1 MITVKRDGY
10 IVEMYSTTN
19 DGIEYMNINVY
30 KPRWIFGKRFMLNVY
45 VRRIPDMKLKD
56 YVTFAIADVE
66 DLYG

>member
-19 DGIEYMNINVY
+19 NGVEYMSINVY
-30 KPRWIFGKRFMLNVY
+30 KPRWIFRKRFLMNIY
-45 VRRIPDMKLKD
+45 VQRIQDMKLKD
-56 YVTFAIADVE
+56 YVTYAIADVE